1 MNLDH
6 CSWEGVYRVY
16 ISLADSNIGLP
27 SLRTPVSSQENELAL
42 MIAVCWGLRRE
53 IKHLAKQMEKK

>member
-6 CSWEGVYRVY
+6 CSWEGVYRVH

-27 SLRTPVSSQENELAL
+27 SLRTPVSSQEKELAL
-42 MIAVCWGLRRE
+42 MIAVCWGLGER
-53 IKHLAKQMEKK
+53 LNT